1 MRKVLLIC
9 AAGMSTSLLMNKMRE
24 YATSINYEMEVE
36 AHPVTSVEEKGK
48 DADVI
53 LLGPQIRFN
62 LNKVKG
68 MFPDKPVEA
77 VDIQAYGTMNG
88 EKVVKHVQELLGD

>member
-1 MRKVLLIC
+1 MRKVLLVC
-9 AAGMSTSLLMNKMRE
+9 AAGMSTSLLMNKMRD
-24 YATSINYEMEVE
+24 YAKSVNYDMEVE
-36 AHPVTSVEEKGK
+36 AQPVSTVDEKGQ

-77 VDIQAYGTMNG
+77 IDIQAYGTMNG
-88 EKVVKHVQELLGD
+88 EKVVKHVKELLGD